1 MEIIELGFGLQ
12 YIPEA
17 RQIIA
22 MQPSSGMFE
31 DRDLQP
37 KVIGKLKVAPWG
49 EDNDL
54 PQQIRAKAEA
64 SEVVSSNLLFNTQVA
79 YGLGPK
85 PMRRI
90 VENGKVVGYEELID
104 GEEAEFFEDNDIGL
118 YMLEQLTDMNY
129 FFNAFPEIILSL
141 DKKKIVS
148 LRSKEA
154 LFSRW
159 SIMNGK
165 ARIEYH
171 LYSAKWDNNPTEKDI
186 EITDA
191 LDDYNPLGDLHI
203 RLMTNK
209 YRLLRFMLSVFMPT
223 PGRQYYPLPNWY
235 SIFQS
240 GWYDHAVAI
249 PLLKNTI
256 LKNNLGVKYIIY
268 ISQDYWN
275 GMYQIYGINEQDKKA
290 VQEFRRE
297 QIQKLSNFASGKE
310 NAGKAIAV
318 EKRMRQVAT
327 GTAEER
333 LIEIIPIKNDL
344 SGGELLQDSEE
355 ASNIISYSMGVHTA
369 LIGATPGKNKGS
381 LGGTDKRE
389 LFMIKQALMKPLLH
403 RVLRPFSLIKR
414 FNGWNKDFVIQV
426 PEYTF
431 TTLDQAKSGKVE
443 TVDNS
448 SVKTE

>member
-1 MEIIELGFGLQ
+1 M
-12 YIPEA
+12 PEA
-17 RQIIA
+17 QAILA
-22 MQPSSGMFE
+22 MQPSTNLIE
-31 DRDLQP
+31 DRDLSP
-37 KVIGKLKVAPWG
+37 VIIGKHKVAPWG
-49 EDNDL
+49 ENNDL

-64 SEVVSSNLLFNTQVA
+64 NEVVSSNLKFNTDVA

-90 VENGKVVGYEELID
+90 VENGKTAGFEELTD
-104 GEEAEFFEDNDIGL
+104 GPEAEFFEDNDIKL
-118 YMLEQLTDMNY
+118 YMYEQLMDMNC

-154 LFSRW
+154 MFSRW
-159 SIMNGK
+159 SAMNARGK
-165 ARIEYH
+165 IDYH
-171 LYSAKWDNNPTEKDI
+171 FYSAKWDDNPAEKDI

-191 LDDYNPLGDLHI
+191 LDDYNPLADLQE
-203 RLMTNK
+203 RLKTDK
-209 YRLLRFMLSVFMPT
+209 YRQLRFILSVFMPT

-235 SIFQS
+235 SIFKS

-268 ISQDYWN
+268 ISNEYWLH
-275 GMYQIYGINEQDKKA
+275 MYQIYGINEADKKA
-290 VQEFRRE
+290 VQEFRNE
-297 QIQKLSNFASGKE
+297 QIQKLSNFASGKD

-327 GTAEER
+327 GASEDKF
-333 LIEIIPIKNDL
+333 IEIIPIKNDL

-389 LFMIKQALMKPLLH
+389 LFMIKQALLKPMLD
-403 RVLRPFSLIKR
+403 RVMRPFSLIKR
-414 FNGWNKDFVIQV
+414 FNEWDKNFVIKI

-431 TTLDQAKSGKVE
+431 TTLDQNKSGKQL
-443 TVDNS
+443 TVDS
-448 SVKTE
+448 

>member
-1 MEIIELGFGLQ
+1 MDIIELGFGIS

-17 RQIIA
+17 QQIIA
-22 MQPSSGMFE
+22 MAPSSSIFE
-31 DRDLQP
+31 DRDLSP
-37 KVIGKLKVAPWG
+37 VAIGKYKVAPWG

-54 PQQIRAKAEA
+54 PQQIRAKTEA

-90 VENGKVVGYEELID
+90 VENGRVVGYEELLD
-104 GEEAEFFEDNDIGL
+104 GAEAEFFEDNDIGL
-118 YMLEQLTDMNY
+118 FMLEQLTDMN
-129 FFNAFPEIILSL
+129 FFANAFPEIILSL

-154 LFSRW
+154 MFSRW
-159 SIMNGK
+159 SIMNSR
-165 ARIEYH
+165 AQIEYH
-171 LYSAKWDNNPTEKDI
+171 LYSAKWDKNPAEKDI
-186 EITDA
+186 DVTDA
-191 LDDYNPLGDLHI
+191 LDDYNPLLDLNT
-203 RLMTNK
+203 RLSSKK
-209 YRLLRFMLSVFMPT
+209 YRQLRFMLSVFMPA

-268 ISQDYWN
+268 ISQDYWEK
-275 GMYQIYGINEQDKKA
+275 MYQSHGINDSDRKA
-290 VQEFRRE
+290 VQEFRNE
-297 QIQKLSNFASGKE
+297 HIQKLSNFASGKD

-327 GTAEER
+327 GTAEEKM
-333 LIEIIPIKNDL
+333 IEIIPIKNDL

-389 LFMIKQALMKPLLH
+389 LFMIKQALTKPLLH
-403 RVLRPFSLIKR
+403 RVLRTFSLIKR
-414 FNGWNKDFVIQV
+414 FNGWDKDFVIQV

-431 TTLDQAKSGKVE
+431 TTLDENKIGKVE
-443 TVDNS
+443 TIDN
-448 SVKTE
+448 

>member
-1 MEIIELGFGLQ
+1 MEIIELGMGIS

-17 RQIIA
+17 QQIIA
-22 MQPSSGMFE
+22 MQPSNSIFE

-37 KVIGKLKVAPWG
+37 AIIGKYKVAKWG

-90 VENGKVVGYEELID
+90 IENNKVVGYEELLD

-118 YMLEQLTDMNY
+118 FMLEQLTDMNY

-141 DKKKIVS
+141 DRRKIVS

-154 LFSRW
+154 MFSRW
-159 SIMNGK
+159 SVMNSK
-165 ARIEYH
+165 AMIEYH
-171 LYSAKWDNNPTEKDI
+171 LYSAKWDNSPTEQDI
-186 EITDA
+186 EVTDT
-191 LDDYNPLGDLHI
+191 LDDYNPLLDLQTK
-203 RLMTNK
+203 LNSSK
-209 YRLLRFMLSVFMPT
+209 YKQLRFMLSVFMPT

-268 ISQDYWN
+268 ISQDYWDR
-275 GMYQIYGINEQDKKA
+275 MYQLYGISETDKKA
-290 VQEFRRE
+290 VQEFRNE

-318 EKRMRQVAT
+318 EKRIRQVAT
-327 GTAEER
+327 GTAEEK

-389 LFMIKQALMKPLLH
+389 LFMIKQALTKPLLH
-403 RVLRPFSLIKR
+403 RVLRTFSLIKR
-414 FNGWNKDFVIQV
+414 FNGWDKNFVIQV

-431 TTLDQAKSGKVE
+431 TALDQSKTGKVE
-443 TVDNS
+443 TVDNN